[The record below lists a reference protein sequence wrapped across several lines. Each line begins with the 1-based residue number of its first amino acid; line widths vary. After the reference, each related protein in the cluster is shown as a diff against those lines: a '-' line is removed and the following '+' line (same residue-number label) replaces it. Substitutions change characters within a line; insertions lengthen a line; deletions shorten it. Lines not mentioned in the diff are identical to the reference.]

1 MSLACWPSA
10 REPPWLIHRLG
21 RLPLCAHIVV
31 TAVLLR
37 RSPMNCRG
45 LLEMLGGLLLHF
57 LSTPDT
63 PDGSTS
69 R

>member
-1 MSLACWPSA
+1 LLVGRALVSRLG
-10 REPPWLIHRLG
+10 LIDRLG
-21 RLPLCAHIVV
+21 RLLLCARIVV
-31 TAVLLR
+31 AAVLLR
-37 RSPMNCRG
+37 RSPMNFRG
-45 LLEMLGGLLLHF
+45 LLVMLGGVLVHF